1 MTQGIT
7 NKFLQAEAKGEET
20 KIYTRDIKRI
30 TQRKFTAEEK
40 LRIVLEG
47 FRRYIPIR
55 DSAA

>member
-7 NKFLQAEAKGEET
+7 NKFLQAEAKGEVT
-20 KIYTRDIKRI
+20 KRFIRDIKRI

-47 FRRYIPIR
+47 FRRDIPIR